1 MNFKIFLENSENY
14 SADVK
19 ETFKKLPRKHFSLI
33 KDYKVEFEPNN
44 TLEGDSGHIGFI
56 DEEKKQIK
64 IAAPW
69 NYGREFTLLHEVG
82 HAVWKYLVNQKKRKE
97 WNEIVKQTK
106 DKQKQNDEELF
117 CMAYANYYAKHKIEI
132 HNHENWNKFIKN
144 I

>member
-1 MNFKIFLENSENY
+1 
-14 SADVK
+14 
-19 ETFKKLPRKHFSLI
+19 
-33 KDYKVEFEPNN
+33 
-44 TLEGDSGHIGFI
+44 
-56 DEEKKQIK
+56 
-64 IAAPW
+64 
-69 NYGREFTLLHEVG
+69 VG

-132 HNHENWNKFIKN
+132 HNHDNWNKFIKN